1 MSHFDIVRQ
10 SNPAKSFRVA
20 SVMGTYDLQT
30 EHVSERFVGDI
41 DLPEK
46 WNVGLIVGR
55 SGTGKTTIATELF
68 GDKIYRGGNPIHTNV
83 CLMISLQMQRCRR
96 YIKHLLRWDSQVLQI
111 G

>member
-10 SNPAKSFRVA
+10 SKPAKSFRVA

-30 EHVSERFVGDI
+30 EHISERFVGDI

-68 GDKIYRGGNPIHTNV
+68 GEKIYRGGNPIHMNV
-83 CLMISLQMQRCRR
+83 CLMISLHQQRCQR
-96 YIKHLLRWDSQVLQI
+96 YTRHSQQ
-111 G
+111 

>member
-10 SNPAKSFRVA
+10 SKPAKSFRVA

-30 EHVSERFVGDI
+30 EHISERFVGDI

-68 GDKIYRGGNPIHTNV
+68 GEKIYRGGNPIHMNV
-83 CLMISLQMQRCRR
+83 CLMISQHQQLCQRYTRHSLQ
-96 YIKHLLRWDSQVLQI
+96 
-111 G
+111 

>member
-1 MSHFDIVRQ
+1 MPHFDIIKQ
-10 SNPAKSFRVA
+10 SRPAKSFRVA

-30 EHVSERFVGDI
+30 EHICERFVGDI

-68 GDKIYRGGNPIHTNV
+68 GEKIYRGGNHIHTNV
-83 CLMISLQMQRCRR
+83 CLMIFQHLQQCRR
-96 YIKHLLRWDSQVLQI
+96 YIKHLLR
-111 G
+111 

>member
-10 SNPAKSFRVA
+10 SKPAKSFRVA

-30 EHVSERFVGDI
+30 EHISERFVGDI

-68 GDKIYRGGNPIHTNV
+68 GEKIIRGGQSMTHS
-83 CLMISLQMQRCRR
+83 LMQ
-96 YIKHLLRWDSQVLQI
+96 
-111 G
+111 

>member
-1 MSHFDIVRQ
+1 MSHFDIIKR
-10 SNPAKSFRVA
+10 SSPAKSFRVA

-30 EHVSERFVGDI
+30 EHISERFVGDI

-68 GDKIYRGGNPIHTNV
+68 GAHIYKGGRIIRTNV
-83 CLMISLQMQRCRR
+83 CLTISLRARRCRKSIR
-96 YIKHLLRWDSQVLQI
+96 HLRQ
-111 G
+111 

>member
-1 MSHFDIVRQ
+1 MPHFDIIREA
-10 SNPAKSFRVA
+10 NPERTFRVE
-20 SVMGTYDLQT
+20 SVMGTFDLQT
-30 EHVSERFVGDI
+30 DHVKEHFVGDI

-68 GDKIYRGGNPIHTNV
+68 GDKIYRGGNLIHTNV

>member
-10 SNPAKSFRVA
+10 SKPAKSFRVA

-30 EHVSERFVGDI
+30 EHISERFVGDI

-68 GDKIYRGGNPIHTNV
+68 GEKIYRGGNPILMNV
-83 CLMISLQMQRCRR
+83 CLMISLHQQRCQR
-96 YIKHLLRWDSQVLQI
+96 YTRHSLQ
-111 G
+111 

>member
-1 MSHFDIVRQ
+1 MSHFDIVKR

-30 EHVSERFVGDI
+30 EHICERFVGDI

-55 SGTGKTTIATELF
+55 SGTGNTTIATELF
-68 GDKIYRGGNPIHTNV
+68 GEKIFRGGAE
-83 CLMISLQMQRCRR
+83 L
-96 YIKHLLRWDSQVLQI
+96 YA
-111 G
+111 